1 MAGARLPLWN
11 TAVDDEHS
19 IALQDTV
26 RDLCE
31 STILGSESALR
42 IQNMHGAVV
51 GARFGK
57 RKCTELG
64 FACPA
69 DLSIE
74 SSVWGSLET
83 PGERLDVVDFP

>member
-1 MAGARLPLWN
+1 MPLWN

-19 IALQDTV
+19 K
-26 RDLCE
+26 
-31 STILGSESALR
+31 ILAGPLREHNFGKRSALC

-57 RKCTELG
+57 RKYTELG

-83 PGERLDVVDFP
+83 PGERLDVADFPNPRTHSP